1 VRRAAAWDLV
11 RVAAGAAGAREVML
25 DRLWERSVL
34 AFDRGVASRLGPP
47 TGLVYG
53 YEHACRA
60 TFERA
65 EELGMHRVFDM
76 ASPHYALMARVL
88 DAEHAQYPELLTEHA
103 RATRPLAGARNAHKQ
118 AELDGADLV
127 IANSTLTARSLTE
140 TGYPS
145 HKVRVVPRGG
155 PPVDS
160 AWRALRPPDGSS
172 PVQVLFA
179 GHVSV
184 RKGGHLLLQAWQR
197 LAPRAGAEL
206 WLAGPWLL
214 PERLGKALPPSV
226 RALGSLPQA
235 ELFRAY
241 ASASVLVFPTLL
253 DGFGMVA
260 AEALAHGLP
269 VITTDRAGAADL
281 ITEGQNGFVL
291 PAGDVD
297 ALSQRL
303 EWCLS
308 HPVELF
314 AMREAAEQ
322 RARSNQWSDYRASL
336 LATLRSFFAG

>member
-1 VRRAAAWDLV
+1 
-11 RVAAGAAGAREVML
+11 
-25 DRLWERSVL
+25 
-34 AFDRGVASRLGPP
+34 
-47 TGLVYG
+47 
-53 YEHACRA
+53 
-60 TFERA
+60 
-65 EELGMHRVFDM
+65 
-76 ASPHYALMARVL
+76 
-88 DAEHAQYPELLTEHA
+88 
-103 RATRPLAGARNAHKQ
+103 
-118 AELDGADLV
+118 
-127 IANSTLTARSLTE
+127 
-140 TGYPS
+140 
-145 HKVRVVPRGG
+145 
-155 PPVDS
+155 
-160 AWRALRPPDGSS
+160 
-172 PVQVLFA
+172 VQVLFA

-214 PERLGKALPPSV
+214 PERIGKALPPSV